1 VALRKI
7 TRFSMV
13 RIVLALAVVG
23 GTVAVSQ
30 LLVKAL
36 KGGLSLAG
44 TVPALY
50 YATYLISSVL
60 VTYFVYRA
68 YVRIVE
74 ERPLTELSRDG
85 APRELGI
92 GMMIGLGLVS
102 TTVGILWLLGDY
114 RITGAGAWSAIF
126 VALANDGAGAFV
138 EEILFRGVVFRIT
151 EERLG
156 TWIAIAISAVLF
168 ALLHLTSANATVTST
183 IVVGLEA
190 GVLLSAAYALT
201 GRLWLAI
208 GIHFAWDFARD
219 AIFGIASGASGLV
232 RAEVSGPGLLSGG
245 SSGIEGSSLAL
256 FLCLM
261 VSAYLLARAA
271 RKGRIVRPFWQRA
284 ETSSSPA
291 RDVAHAL
298 PAWHHEREV

>member
-1 VALRKI
+1 
-7 TRFSMV
+7 
-13 RIVLALAVVG
+13 
-23 GTVAVSQ
+23 
-30 LLVKAL
+30 
-36 KGGLSLAG
+36 
-44 TVPALY
+44 
-50 YATYLISSVL
+50 
-60 VTYFVYRA
+60 
-68 YVRIVE
+68 
-74 ERPLTELSRDG
+74 
-85 APRELGI
+85 
-92 GMMIGLGLVS
+92 
-102 TTVGILWLLGDY
+102 
-114 RITGAGAWSAIF
+114 
-126 VALANDGAGAFV
+126 V

-245 SSGIEGSSLAL
+245 SSGIEGSILAL